1 MPKVVKKRKLEYEL
15 DQDESSTSEDLSASP
30 QTPIVV
36 KKVTSQF
43 KSPAYTVYKDKEVD
57 MAVKSGN
64 IPVELRHRI
73 IRGTIHNMVSL
84 AFNPPWNRMPT
95 SNEVMEMAKS
105 LIITYPLLS
114 DPATKH
120 VRTKVQLLPYWY
132 LSNLL
137 VRLLTATCL

>member
-15 DQDESSTSEDLSASP
+15 DHDESSASDDSSASP
-30 QTPIVV
+30 QTPRIVV

-43 KSPAYTVYKDKEVD
+43 KSPEYTVYKDKEVD
-57 MAVKSGN
+57 MAVKTGN

-95 SNEVMEMAKS
+95 TNEVMEMAKS

-120 VRTKVQLLPYWY
+120 VSTKVQLLV
-132 LSNLL
+132 LIKL
-137 VRLLTATCL
+137 C